1 MVNGRLPILSAALPT
16 QTHSR
21 SVATA
26 GMARYSP
33 HARDARLNTTN
44 PAMTI
49 FLIAPLSHSFPNIRT
64 SPARTRK

>member
-1 MVNGRLPILSAALPT
+1 MDDAASIDAPT
-16 QTHSR
+16 PCTALNARR
-21 SVATA
+21 SV
-26 GMARYSP
+26 MLSDSP